1 MFSTVW
7 KFNNCLTLIEEELIF
22 GFYTILLWSIL
33 SIQKGRYI
41 LKKEQQRPWLFRVIK
56 YLVRMFY
63 PKMEVVGMEKSPDEP
78 MVIVGNHAQL
88 HGPIACELYFP
99 DNYYTWCAGQMMNLK
114 EVPAYAYKDFW
125 SQKPKVVRPLFK
137 LISYIIAPLSVLI
150 FNNARTIAVYRD
162 NRILSTFRESITKLQ
177 DEKSVVIFPEH
188 DVKYNHIVYDFQEGF
203 VDLARLYYKRTG
215 KELSFVPLYMS
226 PKLKKMYLGK
236 SIKFSADA
244 PIAEERR
251 RICDYLMNEIT
262 DIAVGLP
269 EHTVIPYRNIPKKY
283 YPKNIQKEGQNEK
296 TTS

>member
-1 MFSTVW
+1 
-7 KFNNCLTLIEEELIF
+7 
-22 GFYTILLWSIL
+22 
-33 SIQKGRYI
+33 
-41 LKKEQQRPWLFRVIK
+41 
-56 YLVRMFY
+56 
-63 PKMEVVGMEKSPDEP
+63 MENLPDEP
-78 MVIVGNHAQL
+78 VVIVGNHTQL

-99 DNYYTWCAGQMMNLK
+99 DNCYTWCAGQMMNLK